1 MALYEKTLD
10 VVATQTSPYFIGYKI
25 PQVNG
30 IEALEEIA
38 DEIRNRLDKK
48 Y

>member
-1 MALYEKTLD
+1 MNYRDGVEFY
-10 VVATQTSPYFIGYKI
+10 SKI

>member
-1 MALYEKTLD
+1 MG
-10 VVATQTSPYFIGYKI
+10 VPRFITSPYFIGYKI

-38 DEIRNRLDKK
+38 DEIRDRLDKK